1 MKKLF
6 VSCMIAFMAICS
18 VGAQEVYIGGGFTVG
33 SEDSEFVFQISPEV
47 GCHLTDQ
54 WAVGGEIGYTHYD
67 DYNRFQFAPYAR
79 YTFYKTGIVGL
90 FVDGTIGI
98 AAGDGDTGFRLGL
111 RPGLSLK
118 ATEHISF
125 VTKVGFLGYSDSY
138 NGTSDFGGVNFDTEK
153 SASVSIIIFDRR
165 HPEER
170 EGIGKGRKT
179 AFPVPFLLGVSH
191 KIRLIS
197 SRLPTV

>member
-138 NGTSDFGGVNFDTEK
+138 NGTSDFGGVNFDTENI
-153 SASVSIIIFDRR
+153 SIGLHYNF
-165 HPEER
+165 
-170 EGIGKGRKT
+170 
-179 AFPVPFLLGVSH
+179 
-191 KIRLIS
+191 
-197 SRLPTV
+197 

>member
-1 MKKLF
+1 MHDCFYGDLLGR
-6 VSCMIAFMAICS
+6 CT
-18 VGAQEVYIGGGFTVG
+18 GGFTVG

-111 RPGLSLK
+111 LP
-118 ATEHISF
+118 
-125 VTKVGFLGYSDSY
+125 VTVIPVSGWDCVRDFL
-138 NGTSDFGGVNFDTEK
+138 
-153 SASVSIIIFDRR
+153 
-165 HPEER
+165 
-170 EGIGKGRKT
+170 
-179 AFPVPFLLGVSH
+179 
-191 KIRLIS
+191 
-197 SRLPTV
+197 

>member
-67 DYNRFQFAPYAR
+67 VITVSSLLRMLAIRFIR
-79 YTFYKTGIVGL
+79 RVLWDCLSMG
-90 FVDGTIGI
+90 
-98 AAGDGDTGFRLGL
+98 RLGL
-111 RPGLSLK
+111 LP
-118 ATEHISF
+118 
-125 VTKVGFLGYSDSY
+125 VTVIPVSGWDCVRDFL
-138 NGTSDFGGVNFDTEK
+138 
-153 SASVSIIIFDRR
+153 
-165 HPEER
+165 
-170 EGIGKGRKT
+170 
-179 AFPVPFLLGVSH
+179 
-191 KIRLIS
+191 
-197 SRLPTV
+197 

>member
-33 SEDSEFVFQISPEV
+33 STDDEFVFQISPEV

-54 WAVGGEIGYTHYD
+54 WAVGGEIGYMHYD
-67 DYNRFQFAPYAR
+67 NYNRFQFAPYAR

-90 FVDGTIGI
+90 FVDGTVGI

-111 RPGLSLK
+111 RPGLSLT
-118 ATEHISF
+118 ATEHLSC

-138 NGTSDFGGVNFDTEK
+138 NGTSDFAGVNFDTENI
-153 SASVSIIIFDRR
+153 SIGF
-165 HPEER
+165 HYN
-170 EGIGKGRKT
+170 
-179 AFPVPFLLGVSH
+179 F
-191 KIRLIS
+191 
-197 SRLPTV
+197 

>member
-1 MKKLF
+1 M
-6 VSCMIAFMAICS
+6 
-18 VGAQEVYIGGGFTVG
+18 
-33 SEDSEFVFQISPEV
+33 
-47 GCHLTDQ
+47 
-54 WAVGGEIGYTHYD
+54 
-67 DYNRFQFAPYAR
+67 
-79 YTFYKTGIVGL
+79 GL

-138 NGTSDFGGVNFDTEK
+138 NGTSDFGGVNFDTENI
-153 SASVSIIIFDRR
+153 SIGFHYNFDRR

>member
-118 ATEHISF
+118 AHLTHRLEPLGTWALETGKLVQNHAVKRPVCAVILYQPRDILSVDAINISI
-125 VTKVGFLGYSDSY
+125 GFHY
-138 NGTSDFGGVNFDTEK
+138 NF
-153 SASVSIIIFDRR
+153 
-165 HPEER
+165 
-170 EGIGKGRKT
+170 
-179 AFPVPFLLGVSH
+179 
-191 KIRLIS
+191 
-197 SRLPTV
+197 

>member
-118 ATEHISF
+118 ATEHI
-125 VTKVGFLGYSDSY
+125 
-138 NGTSDFGGVNFDTEK
+138 
-153 SASVSIIIFDRR
+153 IFDRR

-197 SRLPTV
+197 SKLPTV